1 MAEQTPDSGLVK
13 TSSDAGLPNPNPD
26 PNPNPNPN
34 PNPEP
39 LYNCTLYAKSFPYL
53 RPGSNLR
60 TEAAVSSCAVQRSLK
75 NIFYSQKF
83 EQAARRTFANGSLY
97 GPLCISFVASAGEI
111 PPAKVSGTCIVAAA
125 PSA

>member
-60 TEAAVSSCAVQRSLK
+60 TEAAVSSCATKPQKYFLT
-75 NIFYSQKF
+75 QKF
-83 EQAARRTFANGSLY
+83 EPRKIRSPHHAAAAAAAA
-97 GPLCISFVASAGEI
+97 ASAPLG
-111 PPAKVSGTCIVAAA
+111 SGNERGYKTLMTQ
-125 PSA
+125 PD